1 MHNHAIP
8 ILYFSTF
15 FPTLQPEN
23 HLKSPCVE
31 EHIEKHQNGGLSIA
45 PWSFSGPRD
54 TRSPADLVEGPRVAG
69 AGRSARSRPSLPQKG
84 AKVIGEKKWCELVMG
99 NPWKS
104 PVYLWRKKW
113 SFRAGKIMENIWK
126 IYGEEVGTYG
136 KSPVTKVQIIEVNG
150 RCSIDTSMVS
160 TSINK
165 EIDVIATSISMSI
178 HPLSI
183 PLC

>member
-1 MHNHAIP
+1 
-8 ILYFSTF
+8 
-15 FPTLQPEN
+15 
-23 HLKSPCVE
+23 
-31 EHIEKHQNGGLSIA
+31 
-45 PWSFSGPRD
+45 
-54 TRSPADLVEGPRVAG
+54 
-69 AGRSARSRPSLPQKG
+69 
-84 AKVIGEKKWCELVMG
+84 
-99 NPWKS
+99 
-104 PVYLWRKKW
+104 
-113 SFRAGKIMENIWK
+113 
-126 IYGEEVGTYG
+126 VGTYG

>member
-1 MHNHAIP
+1 MQ
-8 ILYFSTF
+8 L
-15 FPTLQPEN
+15 LEDRQD
-23 HLKSPCVE
+23 L
-31 EHIEKHQNGGLSIA
+31 A
-45 PWSFSGPRD
+45 PGCP
-54 TRSPADLVEGPRVAG
+54 P
-69 AGRSARSRPSLPQKG
+69 KG
-84 AKVIGEKKWCELVMG
+84 ANGASWSWEIPWELPGIPMEE
-99 NPWKS
+99 NP
-104 PVYLWRKKW
+104 W

-165 EIDVIATSISMSI
+165 EIDVIATSISISI

>member
-1 MHNHAIP
+1 
-8 ILYFSTF
+8 
-15 FPTLQPEN
+15 
-23 HLKSPCVE
+23 
-31 EHIEKHQNGGLSIA
+31 
-45 PWSFSGPRD
+45 
-54 TRSPADLVEGPRVAG
+54 
-69 AGRSARSRPSLPQKG
+69 
-84 AKVIGEKKWCELVMG
+84 MG

>member
-84 AKVIGEKKWCELVMG
+84 AKVIGEKKNGASWSWEIHGSPRYTYGGKNGALELG
-99 NPWKS
+99 RS
-104 PVYLWRKKW
+104 
-113 SFRAGKIMENIWK
+113 WK
-126 IYGEEVGTYG
+126 IYGKYMG
-136 KSPVTKVQIIEVNG
+136 KRWEHMGN
-150 RCSIDTSMVS
+150 
-160 TSINK
+160 
-165 EIDVIATSISMSI
+165 
-178 HPLSI
+178 PL
-183 PLC
+183 

>member
-31 EHIEKHQNGGLSIA
+31 EHIEKHQNGGLSIE

-84 AKVIGEKKWCELVMG
+84 AKVIGEKKMV
-99 NPWKS
+99 
-104 PVYLWRKKW
+104 
-113 SFRAGKIMENIWK
+113 RAGH
-126 IYGEEVGTYG
+126 G
-136 KSPVTKVQIIEVNG
+136 KSMEVPG
-150 RCSIDTSMVS
+150 
-160 TSINK
+160 
-165 EIDVIATSISMSI
+165 
-178 HPLSI
+178 I
-183 PLC
+183 PMEEKMEL